1 MVEIPNS
8 AIDRIIR
15 KSGAFRVSKSAII
28 ELRKE
33 LEDYGIELSKM
44 AVEIAAYAGKRTVEG
59 DDIILAIRKLKM
71 IS

>member
-15 KSGAFRVSKSAII
+15 KSGVSRVSKSAII

-33 LEDYGIELSKM
+33 LEDYGLKVSKM
-44 AVEIAAYAGKRTVEG
+44 ALRIATHVGKKTVEG
-59 DDIILAIRKLKM
+59 DDIILAIKKLEM
-71 IS
+71 TR

>member
-15 KSGAFRVSKSAII
+15 KSGAVRVSKSAIN

-33 LEDYGIELSKM
+33 LEDYGLKLSKM
-44 AVEIAAYAGKRTVEG
+44 AVEIAKYAGKKTVE
-59 DDIILAIRKLKM
+59 DSDIILAIKKQKI

>member
-8 AIDRIIR
+8 SVDRIIR
-15 KSGAFRVSKSAII
+15 KSGALRVSKSAII

-44 AVEIAAYAGKRTVEG
+44 AVEIAMHAGKKTVEG
-59 DDIILAIRKLKM
+59 GDIILAIRKLKM
-71 IS
+71 IC